1 MASLMVESMTSS
13 GNSSV
18 SKSNDTAFGCAKDY
32 LDNRYVYAVVSPRA
46 RGLSIGLNLN
56 PDKFCNFDCDYC
68 EVSRQANAPAIELN
82 VEQLQQELEQTLHYV
97 LAHRVREATELRAEV
112 F

>member
-32 LDNRYVYAVVSPRA
+32 LDNRYIYIVVSPRA
-46 RGLSIGLNLN
+46 RGLSIELNLN

-97 LAHRVREATELRAEV
+97 LAHRVREATGLRTEV